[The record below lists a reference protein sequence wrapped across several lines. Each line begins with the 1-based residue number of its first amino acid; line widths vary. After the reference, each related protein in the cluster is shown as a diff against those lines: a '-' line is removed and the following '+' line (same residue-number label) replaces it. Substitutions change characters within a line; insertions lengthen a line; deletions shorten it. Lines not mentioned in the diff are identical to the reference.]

1 MIFPFLGCWVCYWK
15 SHSLCQTWTKEF
27 MRGKKPKN
35 ILLHLPLSIHKM
47 RKMDWW
53 ALCRAISA
61 RLSITLDM
69 SWRVKP
75 ISRKST
81 RWNNVLQAQCPGGGL
96 MVDMENQSNLPVLA
110 VLAGI
115 YFYLPYMVPGVILSQ
130 VFPATTA
137 WSGIA
142 GDNNSTQGWRG
153 VPRPM
158 EEPWI
163 WKNLWLLWAVFLPY
177 SSQARV
183 IGKMIPGACGVLKI
197 GNVQQQV
204 S

>member
-1 MIFPFLGCWVCYWK
+1 MLAIAIHDIPLFRLLGLLLEKSFPVSNLDKGI
-15 SHSLCQTWTKEF
+15 HEG
-27 MRGKKPKN
+27 GKIKG

-53 ALCRAISA
+53 ALCRAILA
-61 RLSITLDM
+61 RLSTTLDM

-142 GDNNSTQGWRG
+142 QCRRQLNTGMEGSAKANGRASEMEK
-153 VPRPM
+153 PM
-158 EEPWI
+158 AFMSYIPP
-163 WKNLWLLWAVFLPY
+163 VFLP
-177 SSQARV
+177 SQ
-183 IGKMIPGACGVLKI
+183 
-197 GNVQQQV
+197 
-204 S
+204 SYW

>member
-27 MRGKKPKN
+27 MRVEKKG

-53 ALCRAISA
+53 ASCRAILA
-61 RLSITLDM
+61 RLSTTLDM

-75 ISRKST
+75 ISKKST

-96 MVDMENQSNLPVLA
+96 MVDMQNQSNFPVLA

-130 VFPATTA
+130 VFPATTG

-142 GDNNSTQGWRG
+142 QCRRQLNTGECQGQ
-153 VPRPM
+153 
-158 EEPWI
+158 
-163 WKNLWLLWAVFLPY
+163 WKSLGNGKAYGFYELY